1 MLSALVRA
9 ALTQRI
15 FVLGVAL
22 ALIAAG
28 IFATLRL
35 PIDAFPDIST
45 TQVKLILKA
54 PGMTP
59 EEVEQRVVAPLEM
72 ELLGIPK
79 QRVLRSV
86 AKYAIADI
94 TIDFEDS
101 VDIYW
106 ARQQV
111 SERLAAA
118 ADAMGNTVSP
128 TVPNGVFKSI
138 DGGATWVQKSVGLP
152 RYPGSTDSALDVLSL
167 AIDPTHPQ
175 TLWAST
181 IRPGS
186 R

>member
-118 ADAMGNTVSP
+118 ADAMPANISGGLAPISTPLSD
-128 TVPNGVFKSI
+128 VFMFTI
-138 DGGATWVQKSVGLP
+138 EGGDL
-152 RYPGSTDSALDVLSL
+152 SAEERRTLLD
-167 AIDPTHPQ
+167 
-175 TLWAST
+175 WT
-181 IRPGS
+181 IRPALRTTS
-186 R
+186 RVSRT